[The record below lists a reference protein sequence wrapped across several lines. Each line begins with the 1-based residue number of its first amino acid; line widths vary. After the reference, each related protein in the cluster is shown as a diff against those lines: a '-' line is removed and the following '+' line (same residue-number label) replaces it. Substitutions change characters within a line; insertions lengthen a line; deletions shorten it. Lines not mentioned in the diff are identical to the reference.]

1 MNPNVYTSTPIQG
14 ALSVP
19 RQPTNLYNSPTP
31 IPTTKIQTVMIILV
45 IGVVTA
51 LILNIRRK
59 KKGKP
64 VTVQSSQPKEP
75 STMDEVKKS
84 LRRIL
89 IMAKKKEKKKE
100 LEGFLKTQTAEQINS
115 LHDPSMIYCSPLHIC
130 CQNGQINLVKLLLD
144 KDKTKDSLVQLNCS
158 KQTPLMVICHRLFRL
173 PTTIPNEPYCENLYQ
188 IINLLLNEMSREQ
201 INCVNDRQET
211 ALSMLVYGYNLLA
224 ERTQPEKYCGKKY
237 FLLTVKSLIDHGA
250 QPTPN
255 LKELLDDGSNILT
268 QEQKKQLNQIIKH
281 LQQKRGGGGG
291 GGGGS

>member
-31 IPTTKIQTVMIILV
+31 IPTTKIQTVIIILV

-64 VTVQSSQPKEP
+64 VTVQSSQPKKP
-75 STMDEVKKS
+75 STMDEVKKAVKTIFIS
-84 LRRIL
+84 S
-89 IMAKKKEKKKE
+89 IMDEKE
-100 LEGFLKTQTAEQINS
+100 LERFLRTQTAEQINS
-115 LHDPSMIYCSPLHIC
+115 LHDPSVIFCSPLHIC

-144 KDKTKDSLVQLNCS
+144 KDKTKDSLVQLNRS
-158 KQTPLMVICHRLFRL
+158 KQTPLMAICHRLFRL
-173 PTTIPNEPYCENLYQ
+173 PTNFENFNQ

-201 INCVNDRQET
+201 INCMNDRQET
-211 ALSMLVYGYNLLA
+211 ALSMLVNGYNLLA
-224 ERTQPEKYCGKKY
+224 EKNCGKTY

-268 QEQKKQLNQIIKH
+268 RKQKNQISKH
-281 LQQKRGGGGG
+281 LQQKRGGEGGGGGG